1 MSEFAQNLRALRKE
15 QGMTQTELANALDI
29 SRSAV
34 GMYENG
40 EREPDFQ
47 TLEAIADFFNVDMN
61 RLLGKSGLSR
71 EILENNYYIDDEVA
85 ELAQQIYEDP
95 DKRILFSAAR
105 DISKEDMQFV
115 IDMIRRLKGGE

>member
-1 MSEFAQNLRALRKE
+1 
-15 QGMTQTELANALDI
+15 MTQTELANALDI